1 MKFIFATPIYVILLI
16 IVAYVFWRWRNKERI
31 GEKGILF
38 LPVLSIV
45 MKACGPCKDVKGM
58 VLFFSKLI
66 ALVLIILAL
75 MQPQEVNTRSVIKG
89 KGVDI
94 IIALDISGS
103 MQALDFGK
111 EDRLAVAKKEAEK
124 FISGRKGDRIG
135 LVVFAAKTF
144 LQCPLT
150 LDYNMLRR
158 FIGRVHIGQIQDG
171 TAIGSAIAT
180 SLRHLRKSE
189 AKTKL
194 IILITDGVNNA
205 GNVDPVTAANL
216 AKELGIK
223 VYAIGVGK
231 QGLAPFPVNDPIFGK
246 RIVYQKTEI
255 DEKLLK
261 KISSITGGAYFRA
274 MDEASMRKIFKTID
288 KLEKSDIK
296 TVTFSR
302 RKELYPWFLWGSLFL
317 IVFIV
322 FGEDIFFMSIP

>member
-45 MKACGPCKDVKGM
+45 MKAGGPCKDVKGM